1 MYKALCV
8 AALLLTAFVA
18 VGSRSAAVP
27 AATLT
32 SPQIVAKVS
41 LTGQTQTIPTTTLF
55 NVKQTG
61 LYRVT
66 TYSTQTV
73 PGSASG
79 EVIVAI
85 NYTDGAGAESYL
97 GNALSDDQVPP
108 SAYGTADGAGTV
120 ANSFMFNAVSGTPI
134 SFEAYGSVEGTYDVF
149 IVVERLT

>member
-1 MYKALCV
+1 
-8 AALLLTAFVA
+8 
-18 VGSRSAAVP
+18 
-27 AATLT
+27 
-32 SPQIVAKVS
+32 VS